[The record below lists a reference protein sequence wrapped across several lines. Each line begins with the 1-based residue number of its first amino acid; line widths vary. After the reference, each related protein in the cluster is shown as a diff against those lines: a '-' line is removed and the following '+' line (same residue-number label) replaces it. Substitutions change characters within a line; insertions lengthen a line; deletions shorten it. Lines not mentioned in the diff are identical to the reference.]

1 MDHGLDEFHANEV
14 NKPCRSEWA
23 CNVGIVRKKDGS
35 ARFCVD
41 YRRLNDLTEK
51 DSYPLPRIDTC
62 LDTSSGAVWYS
73 TFDLR
78 SGFHQVA
85 MDPRDANK
93 TAFVCH
99 RGTFRFKKIPFG
111 LCNAPA
117 TFHRL
122 MDIVVACLNFEI
134 CLVYLDDIIVFNQS
148 LRQHLDRLRTFFDRL
163 RQANL
168 KLKLSWCLLMQ
179 R

>member
-1 MDHGLDEFHANEV
+1 MYGHHSAPRQDSRPTIRPQSAMTRQQVDQGLDEFLTNEV
-14 NKPCRSEWA
+14 IEPCRFEWA
-23 CNVGIVRKKDGS
+23 SNVMIVRKKDGS
-35 ARFCVD
+35 ARFCID

-62 LDTSSGAVWYS
+62 LDTLSRAVWYS

-99 RGTFRFKKIPFG
+99 RGTFRFKKMPFG
-111 LCNAPA
+111 LCNASA
-117 TFHRL
+117 TFQRL
-122 MDIVVACLNFEI
+122 MDIVMAASI
-134 CLVYLDDIIVFNQS
+134 
-148 LRQHLDRLRTFFDRL
+148 
-163 RQANL
+163 L
-168 KLKLSWCLLMQ
+168 KYA
-179 R
+179 